1 MSGQLIN
8 YFVLAEGS
16 LDDASLEFDK
26 IVNFLSTRD
35 NFRVSIKSNEAS
47 IFSLDSGKTSFLKFK
62 IEKKTKDVS
71 FNNQIVYSI
80 EKDDWESAKS
90 LNNAIKNYGYRLFN
104 PTFGFFL
111 VNSENLT
118 DLSALSPDK
127 KINDIFKSF
136 GLAPLFKY
144 ENSLVY
150 YAIDKKDKS
159 IHLVNRHLLEF
170 LSLNQKAVADK
181 KYFSIKVADDISHFI
196 ALFDRGLIPI
206 SFYQAYFE
214 GNKIIN
220 LSGYNLLKT
229 DENIIITPVFFEFV
243 SNRQAF
249 RSGQKTPFM
258 KENII
263 QKGGSIENYLK
274 QLDEGAFFKSKII
287 CVKVA
292 QDVSFEIDKN
302 KKPIPRLTVSIFLD
316 EQNN

>member
-1 MSGQLIN
+1 MSGHLIN

-26 IVNFLSTRD
+26 LVNFLSSKD
-35 NFRVSIKSNEAS
+35 NFRVDIKGNEAS
-47 IFSLDSGKTSFLKFK
+47 IFNLDSGKTSFLRFK
-62 IEKKTKDVS
+62 IEKKTKDTS
-71 FNNQIVYSI
+71 FTNQIVYSI
-80 EKDDWESAKS
+80 EQDDWQSAKS

-104 PTFGFFL
+104 PTLGFFL

-127 KINDIFKSF
+127 KIDNIFKSF
-136 GLAPLFKY
+136 GLVPLFKY

-150 YAIDKKDKS
+150 YATCKKDKS

-206 SFYQAYFE
+206 SFYQTYFE

-220 LSGYNLLKT
+220 LSGYNVLKA

-249 RSGQKTPFM
+249 KPSQKTPFM

-263 QKGGSIENYLK
+263 QKGDSIENYLK
-274 QLDEGAFFKSKII
+274 QLDEGSFFKSKII

-292 QDVSFEIDKN
+292 QDVSFEIGGDR
-302 KKPIPRLTVSIFLD
+302 KPVPRITVSIFLD
-316 EQNN
+316 EQSN